1 MHGSLLIKNS
11 NNPNWHFPLQATV
24 PTSCPIIITHCLV
37 AIELKKKKVKEAPAD
52 YPESNIFM
60 RRTYTDNRMLSSK
73 TISKTCD
80 DHSFHALHLNIQYL
94 MHVN

>member
-52 YPESNIFM
+52 YPESN
-60 RRTYTDNRMLSSK
+60 S
-73 TISKTCD
+73 CVA
-80 DHSFHALHLNIQYL
+80 HIQIIEC
-94 MHVN
+94 